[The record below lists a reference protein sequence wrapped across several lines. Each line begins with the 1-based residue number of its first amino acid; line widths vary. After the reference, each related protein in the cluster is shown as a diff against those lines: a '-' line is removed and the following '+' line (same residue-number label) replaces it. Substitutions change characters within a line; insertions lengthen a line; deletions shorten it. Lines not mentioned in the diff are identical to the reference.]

1 MNKLQGYVVWK
12 CAVGILL
19 YCIVNMVLYC
29 MVLNCE
35 RFGKF
40 SIVVLKYHFWGEV
53 VVYGK
58 SRQIILESIS
68 GGDK

>member
-1 MNKLQGYVVWK
+1 
-12 CAVGILL
+12 
-19 YCIVNMVLYC
+19 MVLYC

-40 SIVVLKYHFWGEV
+40 SIVVLKYYFWGEV

>member
-1 MNKLQGYVVWK
+1 
-12 CAVGILL
+12 
-19 YCIVNMVLYC
+19 